1 MGKKTKANA
10 YNIIREPL
18 LNLLRVIKEKK
29 LVTNY
34 TTLILLKKITKSIQF
49 ASLIAGSRSLELRN
63 ILKSK
68 SSFSFFPYFISAF
81 HSSSLISFSVCYVV
95 SLLQYYIYIY
105 FFLFSLNLFL
115 IHNFFYFFFSSSLSL
130 SIPSSTTITQPLTV
144 VIQLPSPCIIHS
156 FVRFLNSLQPLLF
169 RYITAKMERLS
180 RKEEH
185 LVTENWKLGYS
196 NLTHRSRCER

>member
-10 YNIIREPL
+10 YNIIREPP

-34 TTLILLKKITKSIQF
+34 ATLILLKKITKSIQF

-105 FFLFSLNLFL
+105 FSIFSKSFSYPQFFLL
-115 IHNFFYFFFSSSLSL
+115 FFSSSL

>member
-10 YNIIREPL
+10 YNIIREPP

-34 TTLILLKKITKSIQF
+34 ATLILLKKITKSIQF

-95 SLLQYYIYIY
+95 FLLQYYIYIFFSIFSKSFSY
-105 FFLFSLNLFL
+105 PQFFLLFL
-115 IHNFFYFFFSSSLSL
+115 FLLSFTFHSLIHYNNSTLDRRYSTSIPVYNSFFRSFLKFSTTTSLSL
-130 SIPSSTTITQPLTV
+130 Y
-144 VIQLPSPCIIHS
+144 HS
-156 FVRFLNSLQPLLF
+156 QNGTSVSKRRTPGY
-169 RYITAKMERLS
+169 R
-180 RKEEH
+180 
-185 LVTENWKLGYS
+185 KLGYS

>member
-10 YNIIREPL
+10 YNIIREPP

-34 TTLILLKKITKSIQF
+34 ATLILLKKITKSIQF

-105 FFLFSLNLFL
+105 ISIFSKSFSYPQFFLLFL
-115 IHNFFYFFFSSSLSL
+115 FLVSFTFHSVIHYNNSTLDRRDSTSIPVYNSFFRSFLKFSTTTSLSL
-130 SIPSSTTITQPLTV
+130 Y
-144 VIQLPSPCIIHS
+144 HS
-156 FVRFLNSLQPLLF
+156 QNGTSVSKRRTPGY
-169 RYITAKMERLS
+169 R
-180 RKEEH
+180 
-185 LVTENWKLGYS
+185 KLGYS